1 MFASKFLNLV
11 SLTLLPAALAQSEYT
26 NLPAVAPGVF
36 NATARIEIKSTV
48 PAAWD
53 VLTDFANYAAWN
65 PFVRYALTTSA
76 KGNITLPDQRPVEGN
91 FLFFRVQ
98 IPALPL
104 PVNKDT
110 PDNLL
115 NTQLSAERIT
125 HVQPELGRLAWDY
138 LGELAISST
147 RWQALSDI
155 GNGTVLY
162 ESIEVFHGLFAG
174 VLKDTLGESLQQSFE
189 AQAEGLKSLS
199 FYPQPISNYLRKST
213 LGLAIDF
220 PTLNVLG
227 FTCYTISTACF
238 LYSPTIKAQ
247 YAARHPDA
255 PETTVRF
262 NDFLFAAH
270 GAVMC
275 VIIYSQFFEKIWG
288 FEIGKRQKVS
298 RVILGVW
305 WGCVLAIGVVVV
317 LVKMNGAG
325 RGYDAEGWAWIDVI
339 YTLGYVKLLTVF
351 LKYIPQAWVN
361 YKRKSTLG
369 WSIYPM
375 LLDFAGGWLSLA
387 QLCIDSALENDWSG
401 VTGNPVKFGLGNI
414 TIVFDIIFMLQH
426 YVLYRHPGKHIDDED
441 EEEREGLVQGRR
453 D

>member
-1 MFASKFLNLV
+1 MTISPELEA
-11 SLTLLPAALAQSEYT
+11 
-26 NLPAVAPGVF
+26 
-36 NATARIEIKSTV
+36 
-48 PAAWD
+48 
-53 VLTDFANYAAWN
+53 
-65 PFVRYALTTSA
+65 FVR
-76 KGNITLPDQRPVEGN
+76 
-91 FLFFRVQ
+91 
-98 IPALPL
+98 
-104 PVNKDT
+104 
-110 PDNLL
+110 
-115 NTQLSAERIT
+115 
-125 HVQPELGRLAWDY
+125 
-138 LGELAISST
+138 AIS
-147 RWQALSDI
+147 RVLGWAYFLSW
-155 GNGTVLY
+155 
-162 ESIEVFHGLFAG
+162 
-174 VLKDTLGESLQQSFE
+174 
-189 AQAEGLKSLS
+189 SLS
-199 FYPQPISNYLRKST
+199 FYPQPISNYIRKST

-238 LYSPTIKAQ
+238 LYSPTIKSQ
-247 YAARHPDA
+247 YAFRHPEA
-255 PETTVRF
+255 PQTTVRF

-305 WGCVLAIGVVVV
+305 WGCVLAIVVVV
-317 LVKMNGAG
+317 MLVKT
-325 RGYDAEGWAWIDVI
+325 RGTKGNDAQGWAWIDVI

-426 YVLYRHPGKHIDDED
+426 YVLYKRPAKHLEDED
-441 EEEREGLVQGRR
+441 EEERQGLVAGQR

>member
-1 MFASKFLNLV
+1 MFKSKFLSFV

-26 NLPAVAPGVF
+26 NLPATAPGVF

-65 PFVRYALTTSA
+65 PF
-76 KGNITLPDQRPVEGN
+76 GNITLPEQRPVEGN

-138 LGELAISST
+138 LGELAIAST

-189 AQAEGLKSLS
+189 AQAEGLKL
-199 FYPQPISNYLRKST
+199 YLE
-213 LGLAIDF
+213 
-220 PTLNVLG
+220 
-227 FTCYTISTACF
+227 C
-238 LYSPTIKAQ
+238 
-247 YAARHPDA
+247 
-255 PETTVRF
+255 
-262 NDFLFAAH
+262 
-270 GAVMC
+270 
-275 VIIYSQFFEKIWG
+275 
-288 FEIGKRQKVS
+288 
-298 RVILGVW
+298 
-305 WGCVLAIGVVVV
+305 
-317 LVKMNGAG
+317 
-325 RGYDAEGWAWIDVI
+325 
-339 YTLGYVKLLTVF
+339 
-351 LKYIPQAWVN
+351 
-361 YKRKSTLG
+361 
-369 WSIYPM
+369 
-375 LLDFAGGWLSLA
+375 
-387 QLCIDSALENDWSG
+387 
-401 VTGNPVKFGLGNI
+401 
-414 TIVFDIIFMLQH
+414 
-426 YVLYRHPGKHIDDED
+426 
-441 EEEREGLVQGRR
+441 
-453 D
+453 

>member
-1 MFASKFLNLV
+1 MTIS
-11 SLTLLPAALAQSEYT
+11 
-26 NLPAVAPGVF
+26 
-36 NATARIEIKSTV
+36 
-48 PAAWD
+48 
-53 VLTDFANYAAWN
+53 
-65 PFVRYALTTSA
+65 
-76 KGNITLPDQRPVEGN
+76 
-91 FLFFRVQ
+91 
-98 IPALPL
+98 
-104 PVNKDT
+104 
-110 PDNLL
+110 
-115 NTQLSAERIT
+115 
-125 HVQPELGRLAWDY
+125 PELEAFAR
-138 LGELAISST
+138 AIS
-147 RWQALSDI
+147 RVLGWAYFLSW
-155 GNGTVLY
+155 
-162 ESIEVFHGLFAG
+162 
-174 VLKDTLGESLQQSFE
+174 
-189 AQAEGLKSLS
+189 SLS
-199 FYPQPISNYLRKST
+199 FYPQPISNYIRKST

-238 LYSPTIKAQ
+238 LYSPTIKSQ
-247 YAARHPDA
+247 YAFRHPEA
-255 PETTVRF
+255 PQTTVRF

-305 WGCVLAIGVVVV
+305 WGCVLAIVVVV
-317 LVKMNGAG
+317 MLVKT
-325 RGYDAEGWAWIDVI
+325 RGTKGNDAQGWAWIDVI

-426 YVLYRHPGKHIDDED
+426 YVLYKRPAKHLEDED
-441 EEEREGLVQGRR
+441 EEERQGLVAGQR

>member
-1 MFASKFLNLV
+1 MMMN
-11 SLTLLPAALAQSEYT
+11 
-26 NLPAVAPGVF
+26 
-36 NATARIEIKSTV
+36 
-48 PAAWD
+48 
-53 VLTDFANYAAWN
+53 
-65 PFVRYALTTSA
+65 
-76 KGNITLPDQRPVEGN
+76 
-91 FLFFRVQ
+91 
-98 IPALPL
+98 
-104 PVNKDT
+104 
-110 PDNLL
+110 
-115 NTQLSAERIT
+115 
-125 HVQPELGRLAWDY
+125 PELEAFAR
-138 LGELAISST
+138 AIS
-147 RWQALSDI
+147 RVLGWAYFLSW
-155 GNGTVLY
+155 
-162 ESIEVFHGLFAG
+162 
-174 VLKDTLGESLQQSFE
+174 
-189 AQAEGLKSLS
+189 SLS
-199 FYPQPISNYLRKST
+199 FYPQPISNYFRKST

-238 LYSPTIKAQ
+238 LYSPTIKSQ
-247 YAARHPDA
+247 YAFRHPEA
-255 PETTVRF
+255 PQTTVRF

-298 RVILGVW
+298 RVILGIW
-305 WGCVLAIGVVVV
+305 WGCVLAIMVVVF
-317 LVKMNGAG
+317 LVKI
-325 RGYDAEGWAWIDVI
+325 RGPDGHDAEGWAWIDVI

-426 YVLYRHPGKHIDDED
+426 YVLYKHPAKQMEDEDDE
-441 EEEREGLVQGRR
+441 ERQGLLAGQR

>member
-1 MFASKFLNLV
+1 MTIS
-11 SLTLLPAALAQSEYT
+11 
-26 NLPAVAPGVF
+26 
-36 NATARIEIKSTV
+36 
-48 PAAWD
+48 
-53 VLTDFANYAAWN
+53 
-65 PFVRYALTTSA
+65 
-76 KGNITLPDQRPVEGN
+76 
-91 FLFFRVQ
+91 
-98 IPALPL
+98 
-104 PVNKDT
+104 
-110 PDNLL
+110 
-115 NTQLSAERIT
+115 
-125 HVQPELGRLAWDY
+125 PELEAFAR
-138 LGELAISST
+138 AIS
-147 RWQALSDI
+147 RVLGWAYFLSW
-155 GNGTVLY
+155 
-162 ESIEVFHGLFAG
+162 
-174 VLKDTLGESLQQSFE
+174 
-189 AQAEGLKSLS
+189 SLS
-199 FYPQPISNYLRKST
+199 FYPQPISNYIRKST

-238 LYSPTIKAQ
+238 LYSPTIKSQ
-247 YAARHPDA
+247 YAYRHPEA
-255 PETTVRF
+255 PQTTVRF

-305 WGCVLAIGVVVV
+305 WGCVLAIVVVV
-317 LVKMNGAG
+317 MLVKTRGAEG
-325 RGYDAEGWAWIDVI
+325 NDAQGWAWLDVI

-426 YVLYRHPGKHIDDED
+426 YVLYKRPAKHLEDED
-441 EEEREGLVQGRR
+441 EEERQGLVAGQR

>member
-1 MFASKFLNLV
+1 MTIS
-11 SLTLLPAALAQSEYT
+11 
-26 NLPAVAPGVF
+26 
-36 NATARIEIKSTV
+36 
-48 PAAWD
+48 
-53 VLTDFANYAAWN
+53 
-65 PFVRYALTTSA
+65 
-76 KGNITLPDQRPVEGN
+76 
-91 FLFFRVQ
+91 
-98 IPALPL
+98 
-104 PVNKDT
+104 
-110 PDNLL
+110 
-115 NTQLSAERIT
+115 
-125 HVQPELGRLAWDY
+125 PELEAFAR
-138 LGELAISST
+138 AIS
-147 RWQALSDI
+147 RVLGWAYFLSW
-155 GNGTVLY
+155 
-162 ESIEVFHGLFAG
+162 
-174 VLKDTLGESLQQSFE
+174 
-189 AQAEGLKSLS
+189 SLS
-199 FYPQPISNYLRKST
+199 FYPQPISNYIRKST

-238 LYSPTIKAQ
+238 LYSPTIKSQ
-247 YAARHPDA
+247 YAYRHPEA
-255 PETTVRF
+255 PQTTVRF

-305 WGCVLAIGVVVV
+305 WGCVLAIVVVV
-317 LVKMNGAG
+317 MLVKT
-325 RGYDAEGWAWIDVI
+325 RGTEGNDAQGWAWIDVI

-426 YVLYRHPGKHIDDED
+426 YVPYKRPAKHLEDED
-441 EEEREGLVQGRR
+441 EEERQGLVAGQR

>member
-1 MFASKFLNLV
+1 MMIN
-11 SLTLLPAALAQSEYT
+11 
-26 NLPAVAPGVF
+26 
-36 NATARIEIKSTV
+36 
-48 PAAWD
+48 
-53 VLTDFANYAAWN
+53 
-65 PFVRYALTTSA
+65 
-76 KGNITLPDQRPVEGN
+76 
-91 FLFFRVQ
+91 
-98 IPALPL
+98 
-104 PVNKDT
+104 
-110 PDNLL
+110 
-115 NTQLSAERIT
+115 
-125 HVQPELGRLAWDY
+125 PELEAFAR
-138 LGELAISST
+138 AIS
-147 RWQALSDI
+147 RVLGWAYFLSW
-155 GNGTVLY
+155 
-162 ESIEVFHGLFAG
+162 
-174 VLKDTLGESLQQSFE
+174 
-189 AQAEGLKSLS
+189 SLS
-199 FYPQPISNYLRKST
+199 FYPQPISNFLRKST

-238 LYSPTIKAQ
+238 LYSPTIKSQ
-247 YAARHPDA
+247 YAYRHPEA
-255 PETTVRF
+255 LKTTVRF

-305 WGCVLAIGVVVV
+305 WGCVLAIVVVV
-317 LVKMNGAG
+317 GLVKTRGADGNG
-325 RGYDAEGWAWIDVI
+325 AEGWAWIDVI

-426 YVLYRHPGKHIDDED
+426 YVLYKHPAKRLEDED
-441 EEEREGLVQGRR
+441 EEERQGLVAGQR